1 MHPDAGDQVIVRREC
16 LLAQEIDGKGMKRHT
31 RLEEEIE
38 DGDELGRWKGGYG
51 GDGRK
56 LARSHDISEKCI
68 NQSYKRRQGRSIEK
82 VGSCDRNVELM
93 LLGGIEGRVKHAGTG
108 SLSLPFASWS
118 GIVQSS
124 YCPCRGPHPLPE
136 FSSTALVQL

>member
-1 MHPDAGDQVIVRREC
+1 MA
-16 LLAQEIDGKGMKRHT
+16 T
-31 RLEEEIE
+31 SSE
-38 DGDELGRWKGGYG
+38 DGRVGTVEVGGSLLEAMLFQ
-51 GDGRK
+51 RNV
-56 LARSHDISEKCI
+56 LISRRL
-68 NQSYKRRQGRSIEK
+68 SFKRRQGGSIEMVGRCVRK
-82 VGSCDRNVELM
+82 VEFL
-93 LLGGIEGRVKHAGTG
+93 LLGGFHGRVKHAGTG